1 MNVQNFFVFP
11 PKAKMGREDKTFP
24 FYDIPI
30 LYVLKLSPLEI
41 KRLADI
47 CSLVGDGAWT
57 LVQIWS

>member
-1 MNVQNFFVFP
+1 
-11 PKAKMGREDKTFP
+11 MGREDRTFP

-41 KRLADI
+41 KSLADI

-57 LVQIWS
+57 LVQI